1 MSNKLTEAYAL
12 AGSPVRLSGTAQSIH
27 ALLLHRFDE
36 RPILKDG
43 KPNKGYRKSYPSME
57 EIQTW
62 CAGFSRQAI
71 SKAIEELI
79 DKGLIIRVEIG
90 RPGQRANYMPVYALG
105 LLGDYVNNALHKSKN
120 YKGKKVTVSDSLDS
134 TKSKQVLPN
143 VLSKA
148 YTISNVSNESN
159 NRNKERFTVF
169 LDLLPSALKCLE
181 PGPNLDALLDVLEV
195 KGGTLNALAGHLNEH
210 DYTGSNNLSAV
221 LFNRLRAY
229 VEALP
234 DRKLTEEHNRAL
246 RNQLDEMERNKAT
259 PEQRAERI
267 AQARK
272 ALGRE

>member
-1 MSNKLTEAYAL
+1 VSNKLTEAYAL

-27 ALLLHRFDE
+27 ALLMHRFDE
-36 RPILKDG
+36 RQFVNG

-71 SKAIEELI
+71 SNAIEELI
-79 DKGLIIRVEIG
+79 VKGLIIRVEIG

-143 VLSKA
+143 VLAQA
-148 YTISNVSNESN
+148 YTISNESNISN

-169 LDLLPSALKCLE
+169 IGLLPSALKCLE
-181 PGPNLDALLDVLEV
+181 PGPNLDALLDVLEA
-195 KGGTLNALAGHLNEH
+195 KGGTLKALAGHLNEH
-210 DYTGSNNLSAV
+210 DYTGSNNLNSV
-221 LFNRLRAY
+221 LFNRLRTY
-229 VEALP
+229 IEALP
-234 DRKLTEEHNRAL
+234 DRKLTADHNRELQSELA
-246 RNQLDEMERNKAT
+246 EMQRNKAT
-259 PEQRAERI
+259 PEQQAEYI
-267 AQARK
+267 AQLRK
-272 ALGRE
+272 TLFRT

>member
-1 MSNKLTEAYAL
+1 VSNKLTEAYAL

-27 ALLLHRFDE
+27 ALLMHRFDE
-36 RPILKDG
+36 RQFVNG

-71 SKAIEELI
+71 SNAIEELI
-79 DKGLIIRVEIG
+79 VKGLIIRVEIG

-148 YTISNVSNESN
+148 YTISNESNISN

-169 LDLLPSALKCLE
+169 IGLLPSALKCLE
-181 PGPNLDALLDVLEV
+181 PGPNLDALLDVLEA
-195 KGGTLNALAGHLNEH
+195 KGGTLKALAGHLNEH
-210 DYTGSNNLSAV
+210 DYTGSNNLNSV
-221 LFNRLRAY
+221 LFNRLRTY
-229 VEALP
+229 IEALP
-234 DRKLTEEHNRAL
+234 DRKLTADHNRELQSELA
-246 RNQLDEMERNKAT
+246 EMQRNKAT
-259 PEQRAERI
+259 PEQQAEYI
-267 AQARK
+267 AQLRK
-272 ALGRE
+272 TLFRT

>member
-27 ALLLHRFDE
+27 ALLMHRFDE
-36 RPILKDG
+36 RQFVNG

-71 SKAIEELI
+71 SNAIEELI
-79 DKGLIIRVEIG
+79 VKGLIIRVEIG

-120 YKGKKVTVSDSLDS
+120 YKGKRVTVSDSLDS

-148 YTISNVSNESN
+148 YTISNESNISN
-159 NRNKERFTVF
+159 NRNMERFTVF

-181 PGPNLDALLDVLEV
+181 PGPNLDALLDVLDV
-195 KGGTLNALAGHLNEH
+195 KGGTLKALAGHLNEH
-210 DYTGSNNLSAV
+210 DYTGSNNLNAV
-221 LFNRLRAY
+221 LFKRLRTY
-229 VEALP
+229 IETLP
-234 DRKLTEEHNRAL
+234 DRKVTEENNRAL
-246 RNQLDEMERNKAT
+246 RNQLEEMERNKAT
-259 PEQRAERI
+259 PEQRAEHI

>member
-1 MSNKLTEAYAL
+1 VSNKLTEAYAL

-27 ALLLHRFDE
+27 ALLMHRFDE
-36 RPILKDG
+36 RQFVNG

-71 SKAIEELI
+71 SNAIEELI
-79 DKGLIIRVEIG
+79 VKGLIIRVEIG

-148 YTISNVSNESN
+148 YTISNESNISN

-181 PGPNLDALLDVLEV
+181 PGPNLDALLDVLEA
-195 KGGTLNALAGHLNEH
+195 KGGTLKALAGHLNEH
-210 DYTGSNNLSAV
+210 DYTGSNNLNSV
-221 LFNRLRAY
+221 LFNRLRTY
-229 VEALP
+229 IEALP
-234 DRKLTEEHNRAL
+234 DRKLTADHNRELQSELA
-246 RNQLDEMERNKAT
+246 EMQRNKAT
-259 PEQRAERI
+259 PEQQAEYI
-267 AQARK
+267 AQLRK
-272 ALGRE
+272 TLFRT

>member
-27 ALLLHRFDE
+27 ALLMHRFDE
-36 RPILKDG
+36 RQFVNG

-71 SKAIEELI
+71 SNAIEELI
-79 DKGLIIRVEIG
+79 TKGFIIRVEIG

-120 YKGKKVTVSDSLDS
+120 YKGKKVTVSDSLNR

-148 YTISNVSNESN
+148 YTISNISNISN
-159 NRNKERFTVF
+159 NRNMERFTVF

-181 PGPNLDALLDVLEV
+181 PGPNLDALLDVLDV
-195 KGGTLNALAGHLNEH
+195 KGGTLKALAGHLNEH
-210 DYTGSNNLSAV
+210 DYTGSNNLNAV
-221 LFNRLRAY
+221 LFKRLRTY
-229 VEALP
+229 IEALP
-234 DRKLTEEHNRAL
+234 DRKLTADHNRELQSELA
-246 RNQLDEMERNKAT
+246 EMQRNKAT
-259 PEQRAERI
+259 PEQQAEHI

-272 ALGRE
+272 AIVPK

>member
-1 MSNKLTEAYAL
+1 VSNKLTEAYAL

-27 ALLLHRFDE
+27 ALLMHRFDE
-36 RPILKDG
+36 RQFVNG

-71 SKAIEELI
+71 SNAIEELI
-79 DKGLIIRVEIG
+79 VKGLIIRVEIG

-143 VLSKA
+143 VLAQA
-148 YTISNVSNESN
+148 YTISNESNISN

-169 LDLLPSALKCLE
+169 IGLLPSALKCLE
-181 PGPNLDALLDVLEV
+181 PGPNLDALLDVLEA
-195 KGGTLNALAGHLNEH
+195 KGGTLKALAGHLNEH
-210 DYTGSNNLSAV
+210 DYTGSNNLNSV
-221 LFNRLRAY
+221 LFNRLRTY
-229 VEALP
+229 IEALP
-234 DRKLTEEHNRAL
+234 DRKLTADHNRELQSELA
-246 RNQLDEMERNKAT
+246 EMQRNKAT
-259 PEQRAERI
+259 PEQQAEYI
-267 AQARK
+267 AQLRK
-272 ALGRE
+272 TLFRE